1 MLLLSLVGE
10 QPIPNLLPLWHSSE
24 YTCVQFAATPTTL
37 AVARGLAETIR
48 ADPQLNR
55 LQILEPVMLAAYDI
69 QASRSALAAA
79 LVKHQQDGL
88 EVRLNLTGGTK
99 LMSLAG
105 VQAAFGS
112 GVQLLYVTTEENQ
125 VIYLASDG
133 SELERQPLKV
143 KISVAQYMAAHS
155 LEVGEDPSFRPDA
168 RRYAS
173 PPPSEG
179 SELEEQVFRLAY
191 QSGLFDDVRRNVFIR
206 KQTGRELVIN
216 ELDIVVTRNGRLAVC
231 SCKSGKAVTKENIY
245 ELASLSR
252 RESAGIYCGKL
263 LVSNQTNLGLAVRD
277 RARDM
282 NVRLVYGAEIP
293 NIAHHLE
300 LATR

>member
-10 QPIPNLLPLWHSSE
+10 QPIPNLLPLWHSRA
-24 YTCVQFAATPTTL
+24 YTQVQFAATPTTWG
-37 AVARGLAETIR
+37 VAKGLADAIH
-48 ADPQLNR
+48 ADAQLRR
-55 LQILEPVMLAAYDI
+55 LQVLEPVMLAAYDV
-69 QASRSALAAA
+69 QASRRALAAA
-79 LVKHQQDGL
+79 LVKHQQAGL

-112 GVQLLYVTTEENQ
+112 GVQLLYISTEENQ
-125 VIYLASDG
+125 IIYLGSDG
-133 SELERQPLKV
+133 AELERQPLKV
-143 KISVAQYMAAHS
+143 KISVAQYLAAHG
-155 LEVGEDPSFRPDA
+155 LEVGEDASFRPAA

-173 PPPSEG
+173 PPPTEG
-179 SELEEQVFRLAY
+179 SELEEQVYRLAY

-206 KQTGRELVIN
+206 KQTGREAVIN
-216 ELDIVVTRNGRLAVC
+216 ELDVVVARNGRLAVC
-231 SCKSGKAVTKENIY
+231 SCKSGKAVTKETIY

-252 RESAGIYCGKL
+252 RESAGIYCGK
-263 LVSNQTNLGLAVRD
+263 VLAASQASLSLPIRE

-282 NVRLVYGAEIP
+282 NVRLVYGDEIP
-293 NIAHHLE
+293 NVAHHLE